1 MPAPT
6 VHPAAPTRLPR
17 LLAALALAAWLAGC
31 GSPPLRPAPGAAPSA
46 PPPPRGAVPP
56 AVPFI
61 TSPTTDGPAADP
73 PPGLLELPDAV
84 PQLERLA
91 QLTELAFDELAA
103 ALAPVEQRI
112 PVSRVPAQRKR
123 ATPKSRKNKAALA
136 A

>member
-1 MPAPT
+1 MVAG
-6 VHPAAPTRLPR
+6 VAGLGVAAAGHKLNVTAVSLGERLQ
-17 LLAALALAAWLAGC
+17 LGFLAM
-31 GSPPLRPAPGAAPSA
+31 
-46 PPPPRGAVPP
+46 
-56 AVPFI
+56 
-61 TSPTTDGPAADP
+61 
-73 PPGLLELPDAV
+73 PDAV